1 MFGLGIHSGNGFLVS
16 SKFRIA
22 FLYSFFAGIALVSNL
37 FSQALFVRYY
47 HGLFEIEI
55 SVLVGTAV
63 GLPIKY
69 VLDKKYIFLF
79 KADSVLHDSKL
90 FILYGAM
97 ALVTTSIFWGFEA
110 LFQFIF
116 QNEMMRLLGGG
127 IGLVIGYLIKYQLD
141 KKYVFRENGEFR

>member
-1 MFGLGIHSGNGFLVS
+1 MS

-22 FLYSFFAGIALVSNL
+22 FLYSLFAAIALVSNL

-47 HGLFEIEI
+47 HGLYVIEI
-55 SVLVGTAV
+55 SVVVGTAV

-79 KADSVLHDSKL
+79 KADNVLHDSKL

-97 ALVTTSIFWGFEA
+97 ALVTTSVFWGSEA
-110 LFQFIF
+110 LFQYIF

-127 IGLVIGYLIKYQLD
+127 IGLVIGYLIKYRLD
-141 KKYVFRENGEFR
+141 KKYVFKANGELR